1 MCVCVGVCGGERF
14 PCIKLNTKTEEVI
27 NIMKETKLVKDYA
40 SVKKSWLGRQYRNAA
55 HAKFSTADKY
65 YKDMRARR

>member
-1 MCVCVGVCGGERF
+1 
-14 PCIKLNTKTEEVI
+14 
-27 NIMKETKLVKDYA
+27 MKETKLVKDYA
-40 SVKKSWLGRQYRNAA
+40 SVKKSWLGRQYWNAA